1 MVRKIHKAREGAFRM
16 ADTWRVA
23 LIALLVLMALGAIVG
38 GALNH
43 HIGGFIE
50 TVAREEEEAREARE
64 AEEQRKDTGE

>member
-1 MVRKIHKAREGAFRM
+1 M

-23 LIALLVLMALGAIVG
+23 LIALMVLLALGTIVG

-50 TVAREEEEAREARE
+50 TVAREEEEAREREARE
-64 AEEQRKDTGE
+64 SEAQSKDTGEQ